1 MKKFKAHI
9 LIVDDDDRIRELVKQ
24 YLEENNFLVTTA
36 ADAFEAKKKIDIIK
50 FDILILDIMMPG
62 KSGLSLT
69 KEIKKTTQTPVILL
83 TAKGETTDR
92 IQGLEIGADDY
103 LGKPFEPKELL
114 LRIKNILNKTQ
125 KPHIP
130 NEIYIGNALINLK
143 KLNIKINNKIVKIN
157 PQEKQILE
165 KMLEMPGKVF
175 SRSDI
180 GKIISISKERTVD
193 VMITRLRQKIEFN
206 PKNPKYLQTIRGSG
220 YVLWIE

>member
-1 MKKFKAHI
+1 MNKNIFHI
-9 LIVDDDDRIRELVKQ
+9 LVVDDDDRIRELVKQ

-69 KEIKKTTQTPVILL
+69 KEIKKTNQTPVILL

-193 VMITRLRQKIEFN
+193 VMITRLRQKIESN